1 MHRIGPG
8 QGVGRPGLRIVDYY
22 GLGDSLDHDANM
34 PKTRGTGR
42 QSGAEQHL
50 GFDSRD
56 GPGDH
61 AGHVDG
67 GRVEHPGLDERRER
81 RDLGAQERSRRHHP
95 GTPVPSSR
103 SLSALTSSGG
113 TCQLKTPC
121 GLPPTTGVP
130 APAIPR
136 TKRYAVPPKCLAG
149 S

>member
-1 MHRIGPG
+1 MHRTGPG

-81 RDLGAQERSRRHHP
+81 RDLLTEQRTGCGHV
-95 GTPVPSSR
+95 GTSVPSR
-103 SLSALTSSGG
+103 SWLSAVTSAGG

-121 GLPPTTGVP
+121 GHPSTNGVAAPT
-130 APAIPR
+130 IPR
-136 TKRYAVPPKCLAG
+136 TNRYAIPPRCSPG